1 MEYLLHILIMI
12 LLYVMLTQSLT
23 LTAGY
28 SGLIS
33 LAHAGFYGIGA
44 YTSAILSVNY
54 GFPFLATLPIAMLI
68 SGILAVFVSVIALRT
83 VNDYFIII
91 TLGIQVVVFSIMNN
105 WMELTNGP
113 LGIPGIPAISILRFE
128 FSSKIS
134 FLILTLFLVA
144 LVFYILRNITKSPF
158 GRMLIALSEDEIFS
172 KSLGK
177 KVFQAKVAS
186 FTIGAMFAAIPGVLY
201 AHYISYIDPTSFTVD
216 ESIFILSIVI
226 IGGMRNLWGSA
237 IAAAVLVILP
247 EALRFIGMPS
257 NIAANM
263 RQIIY
268 GLALVLMMFKYS
280 KGFVSKEYVGQE
292 NMVSTRRSNTFA
304 IRTNQH

>member
-1 MEYLLHILIMI
+1 
-12 LLYVMLTQSLT
+12 MLTQSLT

-54 GFPFLATLPIAMLI
+54 GFPFLATLPLAMLL
-68 SGILAVFVSVIALRT
+68 SGIIAIVVSVIALRT
-83 VNDYFIII
+83 VDDYFIII

-105 WMELTNGP
+105 WMDLTNGP
-113 LGIPGIPAISILRFE
+113 LGIPGIPAISILGFE

-134 FLILTLFLVA
+134 FLILTLILTA

-158 GRMLIALSEDEIFS
+158 GRVLIALSEDEIFT

-177 KVFQAKVAS
+177 RVYQAKVAS
-186 FTIGAMFAAIPGVLY
+186 FTIGAMFAAIPGALY
-201 AHYISYIDPTSFTVD
+201 AHYISYIDPTSFTIN

-237 IAAAVLVILP
+237 IAAAVLIILP
-247 EALRFIGMPS
+247 EALRFVGMPS

-268 GLALVLMMFKYS
+268 GLALVLIMFKYS
-280 KGFVSKEYVGQE
+280 KGFVSKEYIGQE
-292 NMVSTRRSNTFA
+292 NK
-304 IRTNQH
+304 